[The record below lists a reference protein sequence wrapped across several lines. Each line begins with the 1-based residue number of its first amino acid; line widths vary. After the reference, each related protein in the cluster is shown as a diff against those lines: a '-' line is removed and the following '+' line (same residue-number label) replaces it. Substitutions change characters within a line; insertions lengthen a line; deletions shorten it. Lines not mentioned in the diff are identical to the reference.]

1 MYLLL
6 LTEIICPMPKEHVLP
21 KINISDVGVQ
31 RFCLNIIQVINVNYN
46 IKLFNTKQNMS
57 ILKFRRIN
65 TKTRAIGNGVC

>member
-6 LTEIICPMPKEHVLP
+6 LTEIIFPMPKEHVLP

-31 RFCLNIIQVINVNYN
+31 KFCLNIIQVINVNY

-65 TKTRAIGNGVC
+65 TKTRVIGNGVC